1 MNEHQ
6 RMAAVAHL
14 GAELSQVQDLDIL
27 LDHVLT
33 LARGAVLADAGSIFI
48 RENDTLRFAYTQN
61 ETLNK
66 RLKPGETLLYS
77 LFSLPVSADT
87 IAGYVA
93 LTGQPLNIPD
103 CYAIPADAPY
113 RFGRQFDEKA
123 SYRTTSSLTLPM
135 NTSTGRNVGVLQV
148 INARSTEGIV
158 PFTQED
164 QRLLSLFSGM
174 AAMAVER
181 AHLTRTLILRMVQMA
196 EMRDPHETGTHCNRV
211 AGIAVI
217 LFDEWALRRG
227 MDPRE
232 ILRRCD
238 VLRMAAMVHD
248 VGKVAVSDF
257 ILRKPAK
264 LDRAEF
270 EYMKFHVAHGARLF
284 MHSTS
289 EFDHA
294 AYEVNL
300 YHHERWDGTG
310 YLGRVEIQPDPT
322 ADPPVKPLSPGGGL
336 KGDEIPIYARVV
348 ALADVFDALSSRRC
362 YKSAWD
368 ETQVLAE
375 IQKTSGSQF
384 DPELVTILL
393 HHLPAVKALYERYR
407 ERA

>member
-1 MNEHQ
+1 
-6 RMAAVAHL
+6 MAAVAHL

-27 LDHVLT
+27 LDHILT

-48 RENDTLRFAYTQN
+48 REDDNLRFSYTQNDTLS
-61 ETLNK
+61 K
-66 RLKPGETLLYS
+66 RLKPGESLVYS
-77 LFSLPVSADT
+77 LFSLPVSPET

-93 LTGQPLNIPD
+93 LTGRPLNIPD
-103 CYAIPADAPY
+103 CYAIPPDAPY

-135 NTSTGRNVGVLQV
+135 NTSAGRNVGVLQV
-148 INARSTEGIV
+148 INPRSTAGIV

-164 QRLLSLFSGM
+164 QQLLSLFTGM
-174 AAMAVER
+174 ASMAIER
-181 AHLTRTLILRMVQMA
+181 AHLTRTLILRMIQMA

-217 LFDEWALRRG
+217 LFEEWAARRRVE
-227 MDPRE
+227 PRDV
-232 ILRRCD
+232 LHRCD

-270 EYMKFHVAHGARLF
+270 EHMKHHVAHGARLF
-284 MHSTS
+284 MHSAS

-294 AYEVNL
+294 AYEVTL

-310 YLGRVEIQPDPT
+310 YLGHVEILPDPT
-322 ADPPVKPLSPGGGL
+322 AEPPVKPLPPGGGL
-336 KGDEIPIYARVV
+336 KGDEIPVYARVV

-362 YKSAWD
+362 YKVAWD
-368 ETQVLAE
+368 EAQVLAE
-375 IQKTSGSQF
+375 VQKSAGTQF
-384 DPELVTILL
+384 DPELVEILM
-393 HHLPAVKALYERYR
+393 HHLPAVKALYERYQ
-407 ERA
+407 ERV